1 IKQVWLT
8 PSRLTVRINP
18 SLVPL
23 QRTNY
28 RFTVR
33 VQFDDDVVADVTGQP
48 GLDWIWE
55 PFSNVDPET
64 GRLII
69 AEGDIAGA
77 ERRITV
83 TLPDGTVSPPTASA
97 TMQVE
102 QAWFFDPALPRVQ
115 IVPGGGWAGTV
126 DPENVP
132 NILFLGDGFHKDDAA
147 AFEKITNKIVHHL
160 KTDRLS
166 RPFDLLSASMHYWRA
181 FVPAS
186 TRGISFRCEVYSF
199 QR

>member
-1 IKQVWLT
+1 EAVARNNDGSEQRAVIRFHVHASIKQVWLT

-132 NILFLGDGFHKDDAA
+132 NILFLGD
-147 AFEKITNKIVHHL
+147 
-160 KTDRLS
+160 
-166 RPFDLLSASMHYWRA
+166 
-181 FVPAS
+181 
-186 TRGISFRCEVYSF
+186 
-199 QR
+199 